1 MPAKLELDVEE
12 LIRRYESGETAP
24 KIAIAMR
31 ISETSVYNYLKAAG
45 VSRRTSGPDRKYPDA
60 VVVEMYTAGM
70 DVPKIQEKTG
80 IKNLST
86 FYAILKRN
94 GVPVRLQRK
103 KCDLP
108 EVRQQIIALRSEGLT
123 YRQIA
128 KRIGVNRNYVGK
140 VLNAEVRVDRKERW
154 RDAVVVRPSMSI
166 LEMREKGLTVDEIS
180 EVTGK
185 PRIEVYEV
193 FSTSSVA

>member
-1 MPAKLELDVEE
+1 M
-12 LIRRYESGETAP
+12 
-24 KIAIAMR
+24 
-31 ISETSVYNYLKAAG
+31 
-45 VSRRTSGPDRKYPDA
+45 
-60 VVVEMYTAGM
+60 
-70 DVPKIQEKTG
+70 
-80 IKNLST
+80 
-86 FYAILKRN
+86 
-94 GVPVRLQRK
+94 
-103 KCDLP
+103 
-108 EVRQQIIALRSEGLT
+108 RQQIIALRSEGLT

-140 VLNAEVRVDRKERW
+140 VLNAEVRVERKERW